1 LIKNAAAAAAA
12 TTVATR
18 IVVELQ
24 RRCGRAHLLNG
35 LHVRELY
42 GHAVLLLLLLL
53 LPPSGE
59 RSH

>member
-12 TTVATR
+12 TVATR

-53 LPPSGE
+53 PPSGE